1 MPIRATLLRAS
12 LAGTLAFAT
21 WGIVRAAEGESHA
34 GRSFAA
40 TALRASLFADRE
52 PEPSPSPAVAPPPAV
67 ILTPP
72 VVYKPAA
79 DVAPPPPATVVAQQ
93 QPVAAAAP
101 ARQPVAPPSP
111 IPAPLPATPAAV
123 PAPAPELSWPRTLV
137 EVRRAKEQ
145 PRATAWSKS
154 EIDEARKACVA
165 LLKSLDVVALPVEP
179 FRDGECGAPAAVQ
192 LVSLGRSPEVTFA
205 PPPVV
210 TCEMVSGLGKW
221 IGDLQASAR
230 RNLGAPLIRIEVMSS
245 YSCRNA
251 YGRANAR
258 LSEHGRANALDISG
272 FLTAQGYETAVLEH
286 WGPNQRI
293 IARTMNEKERAL
305 AAARAA
311 PPAQGQPPQQTG
323 PRVPTAVAAT
333 GPRLPTA
340 APPPAFVA
348 NRPVGAP
355 PPPIVAVAPPTQA
368 TPTALQPPAALGNGM
383 RAIAGQQ
390 VFTNS
395 DGVAFAPP
403 SRLGGPGERPSG
415 LVVARDASPE
425 AKSRFLKDIHDSAC
439 RIFGTVLGPEA
450 NRAHENHFHVDM
462 AERKTGAF
470 CE

>member
-12 LAGTLAFAT
+12 LAGTLVLAT
-21 WGIVRAAEGESHA
+21 SGVVRAADGDSHA

-40 TALRASLFADRE
+40 TGLRASLFADRE
-52 PEPSPSPAVAPPPAV
+52 PEPAPLPAPQPTASV
-67 ILTPP
+67 IVTPP

-79 DVAPPPPATVVAQQ
+79 DLALQPSTNVVAQQ
-93 QPVAAAAP
+93 PQSAAPPRQSVSLPSPAPAAAP
-101 ARQPVAPPSP
+101 
-111 IPAPLPATPAAV
+111 PAAV
-123 PAPAPELSWPRTLV
+123 AAPAPEPSWPRTLV

-145 PRATAWSKS
+145 PRPTSWSKS

-221 IGDLQASAR
+221 LGDLQASAR

-272 FLTAQGYETAVLEH
+272 FLTAQGFETAVLEH
-286 WGPNQRI
+286 WGPNQRL
-293 IARTMNEKERAL
+293 IARALNEKERAL
-305 AAARAA
+305 AAARVA
-311 PPAQGQPPQQTG
+311 PPTQAQPQPSG
-323 PRVPTAVAAT
+323 PRLPTAVAAT
-333 GPRLPTA
+333 GPRLPAA

-355 PPPIVAVAPPTQA
+355 PPPVVAVAPAPPQTTGA
-368 TPTALQPPAALGNGM
+368 TLQPPAALGNGM

-403 SRLGGPGERPSG
+403 SRLGGPGEKAGG

-462 AERKTGAF
+462 ADRKTGAF